1 MAHKFLGVVTSPAT
15 LRAQEHYYGRAR
27 PVPPQAGNDPL
38 GPREA
43 EFIAARDSFYVASV
57 GESGWPYL
65 QHRGGPAGFLRV
77 RGPSTLA
84 FADYAGNHQMITT
97 GNLAS
102 DDRVALLLIDYPNR
116 RRLKILGHARV
127 EDARDHFRVVERVV
141 SPEARPDVERIVII
155 EVVAFDWNCPQHI
168 TPRFT
173 VAQVASIVEPLQR
186 QIASLQAQ
194 LASVATSKQQEG
206 APS

>member
-1 MAHKFLGVVTSPAT
+1 
-15 LRAQEHYYGRAR
+15 
-27 PVPPQAGNDPL
+27 
-38 GPREA
+38 
-43 EFIAARDSFYVASV
+43 
-57 GESGWPYL
+57 
-65 QHRGGPAGFLRV
+65 
-77 RGPSTLA
+77 
-84 FADYAGNHQMITT
+84 
-97 GNLAS
+97 
-102 DDRVALLLIDYPNR
+102 
-116 RRLKILGHARV
+116 
-127 EDARDHFRVVERVV
+127 VV

-194 LASVATSKQQEG
+194 LASVGTSKQQEG